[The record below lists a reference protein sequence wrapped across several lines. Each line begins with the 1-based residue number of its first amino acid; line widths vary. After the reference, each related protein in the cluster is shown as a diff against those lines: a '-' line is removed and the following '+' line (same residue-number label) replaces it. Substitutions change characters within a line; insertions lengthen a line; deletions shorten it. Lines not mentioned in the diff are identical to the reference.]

1 MAVIKFL
8 TEEEVACEIEDDSQY
23 MMIQSQITYLHS
35 CVEQWWVKGR
45 GGGRGDKRNWL
56 VHIPQDVIFLSQNF
70 ILTSCIANL
79 T

>member
-23 MMIQSQITYLHS
+23 MMIQSQITYLNS

-45 GGGRGDKRNWL
+45 GGGEG
-56 VHIPQDVIFLSQNF
+56 
-70 ILTSCIANL
+70 
-79 T
+79 

>member
-35 CVEQWWVKGR
+35 CIEQWWVKGR
-45 GGGRGDKRNWL
+45 GGGEG
-56 VHIPQDVIFLSQNF
+56 
-70 ILTSCIANL
+70 
-79 T
+79 

>member
-56 VHIPQDVIFLSQNF
+56 VHIQQDVIFLSQNF
-70 ILTSCIANL
+70 ISTSCIANL

>member
-45 GGGRGDKRNWL
+45 GGGGEGG
-56 VHIPQDVIFLSQNF
+56 VISE
-70 ILTSCIANL
+70 TGWS
-79 T
+79 TYRKM